1 MRRYSLFLYENISNL
16 SILLINIQRWQLCEI
31 NIKTRQRNIFIAAM
45 EDYNKVLE
53 ATEVSETASGTATEK
68 MTIWNQSLTAAQND
82 LTAAIQTFAM
92 DSNISEI
99 MKLGIQ
105 GLTKII
111 QLLDLLLN
119 KIPLISPLLRAVGS
133 AFVVA
138 FGSAVI
144 ANIVKTDKALSGII
158 GILPSV
164 ISGITGATTATG
176 AFSAVVS
183 ALGGPLGIIL
193 GLLGGII
200 AAAPLVISAWNTMF
214 PSQEKKL
221 QNASEALETANSDL
235 KNTEDQ
241 IQEINNKIDEINSQ
255 DTLSI
260 TDQEELDRLKEERDL
275 LKEIKDAKE
284 ENQKKAQDEYNTELT
299 NSMNGKYS
307 EQETSSSGYN
317 ITSLQNTDD
326 STIGQLRAN
335 IEYLTEAQKNL
346 NKEDEDY
353 AENLET
359 NITLLKQ
366 NKDALRS
373 KATELLNDMN
383 TMQKAGLENT
393 ETYKNLQEL
402 YTELQLSLDPSKW
415 TKLTLKDM
423 IDTDGVSDK
432 IKNSIQ
438 SGSEAGRQYAI
449 NYARE
454 TAKKIM
460 SDDTLKNNFAQA
472 LNIDPSKLN
481 TSTVTR
487 EIYAQFQ
494 NMFSSIQ
501 EDANETAV
509 SAPDAIVSAEEN
521 IYNKTNV
528 LAEAYK
534 DMNKQGYIT
543 DTHLK
548 NLLKVYPELSSAME
562 VNNGKMT
569 ISAKKLKELAQEQYN
584 TEVATLRAAENEAKA
599 VLKSAL
605 EQIEAYGG
613 IAGALAE
620 LQNMRMQDSV
630 HFDST
635 EEQDFN
641 DEFNSLSAKV
651 DKAQQAQQAIT
662 DIEKEIQKLL
672 TNSANWNPQSSGS
685 SGSGGS
691 KKTPQEKALEAA
703 KDAYNLDK
711 TALDTKKDE
720 LEVVKS
726 NLEVTKEIYETEKD
740 RLENDKDIVEQ
751 HKKLLEQ
758 ELDEVKDAQDAMAD
772 LIDLTE
778 KKLKQQYENEK
789 TRLNSIKDYI
799 GEIQDAVDGV
809 KDNYEDVLDKTK
821 EKLKLDKKA
830 EENQKKITDKAKE
843 IADIQRQL
851 AELEFDDSASAQT
864 QKAELLSK
872 LNDAQDDLEEEQ
884 KSQAYDQAEQA
895 VDDAKEKLNTIFDQI
910 DAAIDGVEN
919 VIDKYI
925 NYVSDVLMEDGNL
938 ATQALQQVNDMVSG
952 ANPKL
957 LQELY
962 DFNNKYGDHL
972 ESTVTKAFTDSLD
985 AVQKYA
991 GETDGTFTGTYQYLG
1006 NKNND
1011 LNASIKVDESVI
1023 QSIET
1028 DIYNTEQKIN
1038 DVEASIAGVEAKIS
1052 NVELE
1057 LKELEISYKKQQLD
1071 IQGKS
1076 YEGDPDLEKL
1086 ITEADQ
1092 LKQAA
1097 NENTKATTDSTKK
1110 TAEEI
1115 IAERANTTATTAN
1128 TGATSTNTQSEN
1140 AGTQSETANT
1150 TALGENT
1157 TAVGQ
1162 NTVAQAGSGSGS
1174 GSLGSFG
1181 SFVDLSTGKINW
1193 KNIGTSMLNFGLQSI
1208 QSPTFWSGAIDLIS
1222 SLLSGTLFSAHE
1234 GTNYVS
1240 KANSWLDDMLGL
1252 GENETARVLEV
1263 GEQVIPKGEE
1273 VNLTQFDAPFNR
1285 DFVTGHPTISN
1296 SGNSGD
1302 VNIDMGDITANGI
1315 DINDLESF
1323 LNRKKSEIA
1332 DYVYSSINKQ
1342 VKIAGHRNVR
1352 GKW

>member
-1 MRRYSLFLYENISNL
+1 
-16 SILLINIQRWQLCEI
+16 
-31 NIKTRQRNIFIAAM
+31 M

-53 ATEVSETASGTATEK
+53 ATQVSENASGTAAEK
-68 MTIWNQSLTAAQND
+68 MTIYNDSLTAAQNR
-82 LTAAIQTFAM
+82 LTAAIQEFAEN
-92 DSNISEI
+92 SNISQLMI
-99 MKLGIQ
+99 TGIDL
-105 GLTKII
+105 LTKII

-119 KIPLISPLLRAVGS
+119 KSLLISPLFRAVGT
-133 AFVVA
+133 AFAIA

-144 ANIVKTDKALSGII
+144 ANIVKTNKALSGIV

-200 AAAPLVISAWNTMF
+200 AAAPLVVSAWNTMF

-307 EQETSSSGYN
+307 EQETSSSGYSSMVN

-383 TMQKAGLENT
+383 TMQEAGLENT

-509 SAPDAIVSAEEN
+509 SASDAIVSAEEN

-620 LQNMRMQDSV
+620 LQNMRMQDST

-672 TNSANWNPQSSGS
+672 TNSANWNPQSSSGS
-685 SGSGGS
+685 SGSSGS

-711 TALDTKKDE
+711 TALDTKKEE

-726 NLEVTKEIYETEKD
+726 NLEATKEIYETEKD
-740 RLENDKDIVEQ
+740 RLENDKDIIEQ

-830 EENQKKITDKAKE
+830 EENQKKITDKAKA

-910 DAAIDGVEN
+910 DAAIDGVES

-938 ATQALQQVNDMVSG
+938 ATQALKQVNDMVSG
-952 ANPKL
+952 ANPEL

-972 ESTVTKAFTDSLD
+972 ESTVTKAFKDSLA
-985 AVQKYA
+985 AVQKYSD
-991 GETDGTFTGTYQYLG
+991 ETDGTFTGTYQLLG
-1006 NKNND
+1006 DKNNQ
-1011 LNASIKVDESVI
+1011 LNTEITADEKTI
-1023 QSIET
+1023 NQIET
-1028 DIYNTEQKIN
+1028 DIFNTEQKIN
-1038 DVEASIAGVEAKIS
+1038 SVEADIAGVEAKIS
-1052 NVELE
+1052 DVEIQ
-1057 LKELEISYKKQQLD
+1057 LKDLEISYKKQQLD

-1076 YEGDPDLEKL
+1076 YDSDPDLQKL
-1086 ITEADQ
+1086 TEEAAKLREAANNNTEAVGDNTES
-1092 LKQAA
+1092 
-1097 NENTKATTDSTKK
+1097 NEKDTEAQYQDIKARYASKTSTDKNTEGQKELENGLDGNTISTDKNTDSVDGN
-1110 TAEEI
+1110 TASQSNGNPVLNKMGEL
-1115 IAERANTTATTAN
+1115 
-1128 TGATSTNTQSEN
+1128 TG
-1140 AGTQSETANT
+1140 
-1150 TALGENT
+1150 LDKYID
-1157 TAVGQ
+1157 
-1162 NTVAQAGSGSGS
+1162 
-1174 GSLGSFG
+1174 FK
-1181 SFVDLSTGKINW
+1181 TGKIDW
-1193 KNIGTSMLNFGLQSI
+1193 KNVGTSMLNFGLQSI

-1285 DFVTGHPTISN
+1285 DFVTGHPSISN

>member
-1 MRRYSLFLYENISNL
+1 
-16 SILLINIQRWQLCEI
+16 
-31 NIKTRQRNIFIAAM
+31 M

-53 ATEVSETASGTATEK
+53 ATQVSENASGTAAEK
-68 MTIWNQSLTAAQND
+68 MTIYNDSLTAAQNR
-82 LTAAIQTFAM
+82 LTAAIQEFAEN
-92 DSNISEI
+92 SNISQLMI
-99 MKLGIQ
+99 TGIDL
-105 GLTKII
+105 LTKII

-119 KIPLISPLLRAVGS
+119 KILLISPLLRAVGT
-133 AFVVA
+133 AFAIA

-144 ANIVKTDKALSGII
+144 ANIVKTNKALSGIV

-200 AAAPLVISAWNTMF
+200 AAAPLVVSAWNTMF

-307 EQETSSSGYN
+307 EQETSSSGYSSMVN

-383 TMQKAGLENT
+383 TMQEAGLENT

-509 SAPDAIVSAEEN
+509 SASDAIVSAEEN

-620 LQNMRMQDSV
+620 LQNMRMQDST

-672 TNSANWNPQSSGS
+672 TNSANWNPQSSSGS
-685 SGSGGS
+685 SGSSGS

-711 TALDTKKDE
+711 TALDTKKEE

-726 NLEVTKEIYETEKD
+726 NLEATKEIYETEKD
-740 RLENDKDIVEQ
+740 RLENDKDIIEQ

-830 EENQKKITDKAKE
+830 EENQKKITDKAKA

-910 DAAIDGVEN
+910 DAAIDGVES

-938 ATQALQQVNDMVSG
+938 ATQALKQVNDMVSG
-952 ANPKL
+952 ANPEL

-972 ESTVTKAFTDSLD
+972 ESTVTKAFKDSLA
-985 AVQKYA
+985 AVQKYSD
-991 GETDGTFTGTYQYLG
+991 ETDGTFTGTYQLLG
-1006 NKNND
+1006 DKNNQ
-1011 LNASIKVDESVI
+1011 LNTEITADEKTI
-1023 QSIET
+1023 NQIET
-1028 DIYNTEQKIN
+1028 DIFNTEQKIN
-1038 DVEASIAGVEAKIS
+1038 SVEADIAGVEAKIS
-1052 NVELE
+1052 DVEIQ
-1057 LKELEISYKKQQLD
+1057 LKDLEISYKKQQLD

-1076 YEGDPDLEKL
+1076 YDSDPDLQKL
-1086 ITEADQ
+1086 TEEAAKLREAANNNTEAVGDNTES
-1092 LKQAA
+1092 
-1097 NENTKATTDSTKK
+1097 NEKDTEAQYQDIKARYASKTSTDKNTEGQKELENGLDGNTISTDKNTDSVDGN
-1110 TAEEI
+1110 TASQSNGNPVLNKMGEL
-1115 IAERANTTATTAN
+1115 
-1128 TGATSTNTQSEN
+1128 TG
-1140 AGTQSETANT
+1140 
-1150 TALGENT
+1150 LDKYID
-1157 TAVGQ
+1157 
-1162 NTVAQAGSGSGS
+1162 
-1174 GSLGSFG
+1174 FK
-1181 SFVDLSTGKINW
+1181 TGKIDW
-1193 KNIGTSMLNFGLQSI
+1193 KNVGTSMLNFGLQSI

-1285 DFVTGHPTISN
+1285 DFVTGHPSISN

>member
-1 MRRYSLFLYENISNL
+1 
-16 SILLINIQRWQLCEI
+16 
-31 NIKTRQRNIFIAAM
+31 M

-53 ATEVSETASGTATEK
+53 ATQVSENASGTAAEK
-68 MTIWNQSLTAAQND
+68 MTIYNDSLTAAQNR
-82 LTAAIQTFAM
+82 LTAAIQEFAEN
-92 DSNISEI
+92 SNISQLMI
-99 MKLGIQ
+99 TGIDL
-105 GLTKII
+105 LTKII

-119 KIPLISPLLRAVGS
+119 KILLISPLLRAVGT
-133 AFVVA
+133 AFAIA

-144 ANIVKTDKALSGII
+144 ANIVKTNKALSGIV

-200 AAAPLVISAWNTMF
+200 AAAPLVVSAWNTMF

-307 EQETSSSGYN
+307 EQETSSSGYSSMVN

-383 TMQKAGLENT
+383 TMQEAGLENT

-509 SAPDAIVSAEEN
+509 SASDAIVSAEEN

-605 EQIEAYGG
+605 EQIEACGG

-620 LQNMRMQDSV
+620 LQNMRMQDST

-672 TNSANWNPQSSGS
+672 TNSANWNPQSSSGS
-685 SGSGGS
+685 SGSSGS

-711 TALDTKKDE
+711 TALDTKKEE

-726 NLEVTKEIYETEKD
+726 NLEATKEIYETEKD
-740 RLENDKDIVEQ
+740 RLENDKDIIEQ

-830 EENQKKITDKAKE
+830 EENQKKITDKAKA

-910 DAAIDGVEN
+910 DAAIDGVES

-938 ATQALQQVNDMVSG
+938 ATQALKQVNDMVSG
-952 ANPKL
+952 ANPEL

-972 ESTVTKAFTDSLD
+972 ESTVTKAFKDSLA
-985 AVQKYA
+985 AVQKYSD
-991 GETDGTFTGTYQYLG
+991 ETDGTFTGTYQLLG
-1006 NKNND
+1006 DKNNQ
-1011 LNASIKVDESVI
+1011 LNTEITADEKTI
-1023 QSIET
+1023 NQIET
-1028 DIYNTEQKIN
+1028 DIFNTEQKIN
-1038 DVEASIAGVEAKIS
+1038 SVEADIAGVEAKIS
-1052 NVELE
+1052 DVEIQ
-1057 LKELEISYKKQQLD
+1057 LKDLEISYKKQQLD

-1076 YEGDPDLEKL
+1076 YDSDPDLQKL
-1086 ITEADQ
+1086 TEEAAKLREAANNNTEAVGDNTES
-1092 LKQAA
+1092 
-1097 NENTKATTDSTKK
+1097 NEKDTEAQYQDIKARYASKTSTDKNTEGQKELENGLDGNTISTDKNTDSVDGN
-1110 TAEEI
+1110 TASQSNGNPVLNKMGEL
-1115 IAERANTTATTAN
+1115 
-1128 TGATSTNTQSEN
+1128 TG
-1140 AGTQSETANT
+1140 
-1150 TALGENT
+1150 LDKYID
-1157 TAVGQ
+1157 
-1162 NTVAQAGSGSGS
+1162 
-1174 GSLGSFG
+1174 FK
-1181 SFVDLSTGKINW
+1181 TGKIDW
-1193 KNIGTSMLNFGLQSI
+1193 KNVGTSMLNFGLQSI

-1285 DFVTGHPTISN
+1285 DFVTGHPSISN

>member
-1 MRRYSLFLYENISNL
+1 
-16 SILLINIQRWQLCEI
+16 
-31 NIKTRQRNIFIAAM
+31 M

-53 ATEVSETASGTATEK
+53 ATQVSENASGTATEK
-68 MTIWNQSLTAAQND
+68 MAVYNDSLTAAQNR
-82 LTAAIQTFAM
+82 LTAAIQNFAEN
-92 DSNISEI
+92 SNISQLMI
-99 MKLGIQ
+99 TGIDL
-105 GLTKII
+105 LTKII

-119 KIPLISPLLRAVGS
+119 KIPLISPLLRAVGT
-133 AFVVA
+133 AFAIA

-144 ANIVKTDKALSGII
+144 TNIVKTSKALSGIV

-200 AAAPLVISAWNTMF
+200 AAAPLVVSAWNAMF
-214 PSQEKKL
+214 PSQEEKL

-235 KNTEDQ
+235 KDTEDQ
-241 IQEINNKIDEINSQ
+241 IQEINDKIDEINSQ
-255 DTLSI
+255 DALSI

-275 LKEIKDAKE
+275 LKEIKEAKE
-284 ENQKKAQDEYNTELT
+284 EDQKKAQDDYNTELT

-307 EQETSSSGYN
+307 EQETSASGYSSMVN
-317 ITSLQNTDD
+317 ITSLQNTED

-353 AENLET
+353 ADNLET
-359 NITLLKQ
+359 NIALLKQ

-373 KATELLNDMN
+373 KAAELLNDMN
-383 TMQKAGLENT
+383 TMQEAGLENT
-393 ETYKNLQEL
+393 ETYKNLQAL

-432 IKNSIQ
+432 IKTSIQ
-438 SGSEAGRQYAI
+438 AGSEAGKQYAI

-460 SDDTLKNNFAQA
+460 EDDTLKNNFAQA

-481 TSTVTR
+481 TSTITR

-501 EDANETAV
+501 EDADGT
-509 SAPDAIVSAEEN
+509 SANVADLIVSAEEN
-521 IYNKTNV
+521 IYNKTNA

-543 DTHLK
+543 DAHLK
-548 NLLKVYPELSSAME
+548 SLLKVYPELSSEME

-569 ISAKKLKELAQEQYN
+569 ISANKLKELAQEQYN

-599 VLKSAL
+599 VLESAL
-605 EQIEAYGG
+605 KQIEAYGG
-613 IAGALAE
+613 IAGALAA
-620 LQNMRMQDSV
+620 LQNMRMQDSIY
-630 HFDST
+630 FDST

-641 DEFNSLSAKV
+641 DEYNSLSAKV
-651 DKAQQAQQAIT
+651 DKAQQAQQAIE

-672 TNSANWNPQSSGS
+672 TNSANWNPQSSSS
-685 SGSGGS
+685 SGSGS
-691 KKTPQEKALEAA
+691 KGKTPEEIALENA
-703 KDAYNLDK
+703 KDAYNLNK
-711 TALDTKKDE
+711 LSLDTKKEE

-726 NLEVTKEIYETEKD
+726 NLEATKEIYETEKD

-758 ELDEVKDAQDAMAD
+758 ELDEIEDAQDAMAD

-830 EENQKKITDKAKE
+830 EENQKKITDKAKAV
-843 IADIQRQL
+843 ADIQRQL

-872 LNDAQDDLEEEQ
+872 LNDAQDDLTEEQ
-884 KSQAYDQAEQA
+884 KNQAYDQAEQA
-895 VDDAKEKLNTIFDQI
+895 IDDAKDKLDSVFDQI
-910 DAAIDGVEN
+910 DAAIDDVEN

-925 NYVSDVLMEDGNL
+925 DYVSDVLMEDGNL
-938 ATQALQQVNDMVSG
+938 ATEALKQVNDMISG
-952 ANPKL
+952 DNPEL

-962 DFNNKYGDHL
+962 DFNDKYGDHL
-972 ESTVTKAFTDSLD
+972 KSTVTKAFEDSLA

-991 GETDGTFTGTYQYLG
+991 DETDGTFTGTYQHLG
-1006 NKNND
+1006 GLNNQVSAD
-1011 LNASIKVDESVI
+1011 IKVDEKTI
-1023 QSIET
+1023 NQIET
-1028 DIYNTEQKIN
+1028 DIFNTEQKIN
-1038 DVEASIAGVEAKIS
+1038 AVETSIAEVEAKIS
-1052 NVELE
+1052 GVDLE

-1076 YEGDPDLEKL
+1076 YESDPALQQLMDEATKLREEASKNTKSTEDNTESNEKD
-1086 ITEADQ
+1086 TEAQYKEITARYADKSSTDKNTEEQ
-1092 LKQAA
+1092 KKLKTELD
-1097 NENTKATTDSTKK
+1097 ENSDKTEENSIVVKDNTDTQK
-1110 TAEEI
+1110 TGGNPVLNKVGEL
-1115 IAERANTTATTAN
+1115 
-1128 TGATSTNTQSEN
+1128 TG
-1140 AGTQSETANT
+1140 
-1150 TALGENT
+1150 LDKYID
-1157 TAVGQ
+1157 
-1162 NTVAQAGSGSGS
+1162 
-1174 GSLGSFG
+1174 F
-1181 SFVDLSTGKINW
+1181 STGKIDW
-1193 KNIGTSMLNFGLQSI
+1193 KNVGSSLFNFGLQSI
-1208 QSPTFWSGAIDLIS
+1208 QSPSFWTGAIDLVS

-1273 VNLTQFDAPFNR
+1273 VNLTQFDTPFNR

-1302 VNIDMGDITANGI
+1302 INIDMGDITASGI
-1315 DINDLESF
+1315 DVDALESF
-1323 LNRKKSEIA
+1323 LNKKKSEIA
-1332 DYVYSSINKQ
+1332 DYVYSNINKQ
-1342 VKIAGHRNVR
+1342 VKISGHRNVR